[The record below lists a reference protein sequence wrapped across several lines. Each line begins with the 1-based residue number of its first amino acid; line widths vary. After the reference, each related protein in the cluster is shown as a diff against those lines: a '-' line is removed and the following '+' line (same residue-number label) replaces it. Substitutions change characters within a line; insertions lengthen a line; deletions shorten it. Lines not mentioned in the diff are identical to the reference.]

1 MGECCIERFEYC
13 GRVGK
18 CYIRQS
24 VFLHQ
29 TIWSEVQEH
38 RRGVFLLR
46 ESHKH
51 FFLIIKTKC
60 AGREGSVTSRGGWS
74 FRGSVWAVLSLSRP
88 FRDRH
93 IALLLSDMQC
103 GTHLIYENLASSV
116 EAAVSL
122 KITPAPCCTRAW
134 ALCCK
139 VSSSDASNS
148 IPFALMPLKSLL
160 SYWISKQDYWPP
172 DDKRHTGGQRSGY
185 GFMPP
190 CYITAGEWL
199 IVRYRSLA
207 VCESVWMLLISII
220 LKLKPLQSHDLLLL
234 LPWWRGQPQC
244 H

>member
-1 MGECCIERFEYC
+1 MLYRALWVLWESRKVLYKTVCVFTSNNLKRSTRTQTWCISST
-13 GRVGK
+13 RVTQTFLFNYQDQM
-18 CYIRQS
+18 CRQ
-24 VFLHQ
+24 
-29 TIWSEVQEH
+29 
-38 RRGVFLLR
+38 
-46 ESHKH
+46 
-51 FFLIIKTKC
+51 
-60 AGREGSVTSRGGWS
+60 REGSVTSKGGWS

>member
-1 MGECCIERFEYC
+1 MLYRALWVLWESR
-13 GRVGK
+13 K
-18 CYIRQS
+18 
-24 VFLHQ
+24 
-29 TIWSEVQEH
+29 VQEYRH
-38 RRGVFLLR
+38 GVFLLR

-60 AGREGSVTSRGGWS
+60 AGREGSVTCRGGWS

-93 IALLLSDMQC
+93 TALLLSDMQC
-103 GTHLIYENLASSV
+103 ETHLIYENLASSV
-116 EAAVSL
+116 EAAVCL

-160 SYWISKQDYWPP
+160 NYWISKQDYWPP

-185 GFMPP
+185 GFML
-190 CYITAGEWL
+190 YNSW
-199 IVRYRSLA
+199 
-207 VCESVWMLLISII
+207 WMTDCLLQKSGCMWECVNAA
-220 LKLKPLQSHDLLLL
+220 H
-234 LPWWRGQPQC
+234 
-244 H
+244 

>member
-1 MGECCIERFEYC
+1 MQAERGECHQQGGLVIQRL
-13 GRVGK
+13 
-18 CYIRQS
+18 S
-24 VFLHQ
+24 VSSPLSEQ
-29 TIWSEVQEH
+29 TVQGSAHSPAPIWY
-38 RRGVFLLR
+38 
-46 ESHKH
+46 
-51 FFLIIKTKC
+51 
-60 AGREGSVTSRGGWS
+60 A
-74 FRGSVWAVLSLSRP
+74 VWNSPHLWKFGL
-88 FRDRH
+88 
-93 IALLLSDMQC
+93 QC
-103 GTHLIYENLASSV
+103 GSSCF
-116 EAAVSL
+116 SKNNPSPML
-122 KITPAPCCTRAW
+122 HTSM
-134 ALCCK
+134 CK